1 MVFRSQH
8 FLLVGILLL
17 QLLVFQLCHVVAQFG
32 LAHFVGGA
40 RTEAIK
46 VLLVT
51 QLHLHAVQ
59 LHGGDFDFHLKVGQL
74 GLVVKFQLFQLVAAH
89 LLFIQ
94 HLFVVG
100 LGTLQVQFQDG
111 GTYIH
116 AVATFSVHFQNA
128 GIDGRVDN
136 FLECRDYLAG
146 GANADFNRAFTHL
159 GENEVFLLHSR
170 THQ

>member
-1 MVFRSQH
+1 M
-8 FLLVGILLL
+8 
-17 QLLVFQLCHVVAQFG
+17 LVFQLCYVVAQFG

-51 QLHLHAVQ
+51 QFHLHAVQ
-59 LHGGDFDFHLKVGQL
+59 LHGGDFDFHLKVGQF

-100 LGTLQVQFQDG
+100 FGTL
-111 GTYIH
+111 
-116 AVATFSVHFQNA
+116 
-128 GIDGRVDN
+128 
-136 FLECRDYLAG
+136 
-146 GANADFNRAFTHL
+146 
-159 GENEVFLLHSR
+159 
-170 THQ
+170 